1 MILYKRKKIRFIVSI
16 AVLLFLPLFGNAA
29 TTEESE
35 EEILFITS
43 YNSDTK
49 YTYDNISTFVETY
62 TQLGGRYSTM
72 VENMNATDLT
82 QAHQWKKILTDILDK
97 HPKAKLVILLGG
109 EAWSSFLHLEDEK
122 YKQLPVFCAMAS
134 RNGIRI
140 PEDSTDIRSYNP
152 ESINLMERMKEYNV
166 RYCSTYEYDIKKD
179 IEMIQDFYPET
190 EHLVFVSD
198 NTYNGL
204 AELAWFK
211 KNLQHFPQLSITYV
225 DGRIHTLDMAASQL
239 RNLPRNTVMLLG
251 IWRIDNR
258 GITYMNN
265 SVYAFSKANPLLP
278 MFSMTST
285 AIGYWAIGG
294 YVPQYE
300 GVGKSMG
307 EYAYRFLDQKE
318 TGISSINILPNRYKF
333 DAKKLK
339 EWGFGN
345 KKLPVNSMVINQ
357 PIPFFVAYKTE
368 VQFILI
374 IFLVLVGSLMI
385 SLYYYY
391 RTKILKNHLERTTK
405 QLREDKK
412 KLEESEVELRDAKE
426 RAEEANQ
433 LKSAFVSNMSHEI
446 RTPLNAIVGFSS
458 LIIGSVEQNNE
469 LKEYAD
475 IVQTNSN
482 LLLQLISDVLD
493 ISRLESGK
501 LQFNYEWCELV
512 NHCQNMITLTN
523 RNKTMDV
530 DIKLQMPKEPYMLYT
545 DPLRLQQIIIN
556 LLNNALKFTPAGG
569 EVSMDIEER
578 KGEDELSVFLDM
590 VITDTGIG
598 MSEEFMEHI
607 FEPFSR
613 EQDSRVDKTEG
624 SGLGMAITKRLVE
637 LLGGTIRV
645 TSKNGAGS
653 TFSVTIP
660 MQIDDMP
667 PIYPYFPDLRILV
680 VDDGEDILEYM
691 EQALKEFGV
700 TAECT
705 ESGADAVARA
715 KGAHEKGENY
725 DAVILDWKMPVM
737 DGLQTARCILEEVG
751 SEIPVL
757 IMSAYDWSEIEEA
770 AQTVG
775 VAGFLQKPIFLS
787 TLCYGIQKY
796 VLGENVLKNELP
808 TYDFT
813 GRHFLLVEDN
823 ELNRE
828 IATAIMEEIGL
839 DVDVAEDGTDAVN
852 IMSSERGNNYDLIFM
867 DIQMPKMDGYTA
879 TREIRT
885 LNNSKC
891 ANIPIIAMTANAF
904 EEDRK
909 KAIKAG
915 MNGHIAKPISSDVI
929 LENLD
934 QIFGR

>member
-82 QAHQWKKILTDILDK
+82 QAHQWKKTLTDILDK

-300 GVGKSMG
+300 GVGQSMG

-318 TGISSINILPNRYKF
+318 TDISSINILPNRYKF

-339 EWGFGN
+339 EWGFEN

-446 RTPLNAIVGFSS
+446 RTPLNAIVGFSNLLAS
-458 LIIGSVEQNNE
+458 QDMEISQEEKELFIESINRNNE
-469 LKEYAD
+469 LLLKLIND
-475 IVQTNSN
+475 I
-482 LLLQLISDVLD
+482 LE
-493 ISRLESGK
+493 ISRIESGYMSFTYDDYSIDSIINDVYQTHK
-501 LQFNYEWCELV
+501 LLIPAHLEFILEKGKKSIMVHVDKDRFVQV
-512 NHCQNMITLTN
+512 ITNFLGNASKFTS
-523 RNKTMDV
+523 TGS
-530 DIKLQMPKEPYMLYT
+530 IKLGWKYMPQQKEVEIYV
-545 DPLRLQQIIIN
+545 
-556 LLNNALKFTPAGG
+556 
-569 EVSMDIEER
+569 E
-578 KGEDELSVFLDM
+578 
-590 VITDTGIG
+590 DTGIG
-598 MSEEFMEHI
+598 IPKAQQKMIFNRFYKQNEFVQGTGLGLSICKVIVEKLKGRLSLQSEE
-607 FEPFSR
+607 
-613 EQDSRVDKTEG
+613 
-624 SGLGMAITKRLVE
+624 
-637 LLGGTIRV
+637 
-645 TSKNGAGS
+645 GAGS
-653 TFSVTIP
+653 RFSVFLPIKD
-660 MQIDDMP
+660 ID
-667 PIYPYFPDLRILV
+667 
-680 VDDGEDILEYM
+680 
-691 EQALKEFGV
+691 
-700 TAECT
+700 
-705 ESGADAVARA
+705 
-715 KGAHEKGENY
+715 
-725 DAVILDWKMPVM
+725 
-737 DGLQTARCILEEVG
+737 
-751 SEIPVL
+751 
-757 IMSAYDWSEIEEA
+757 
-770 AQTVG
+770 
-775 VAGFLQKPIFLS
+775 
-787 TLCYGIQKY
+787 
-796 VLGENVLKNELP
+796 
-808 TYDFT
+808 
-813 GRHFLLVEDN
+813 
-823 ELNRE
+823 
-828 IATAIMEEIGL
+828 
-839 DVDVAEDGTDAVN
+839 
-852 IMSSERGNNYDLIFM
+852 
-867 DIQMPKMDGYTA
+867 
-879 TREIRT
+879 
-885 LNNSKC
+885 
-891 ANIPIIAMTANAF
+891 
-904 EEDRK
+904 
-909 KAIKAG
+909 
-915 MNGHIAKPISSDVI
+915 
-929 LENLD
+929 
-934 QIFGR
+934 